1 MSKFIILKTGRKKIT
16 GLSQMFCRKN
26 DNTRKEITVVILNQ
40 WDWNTYKKDETVEL
54 TDVLAFE
61 YACMCVC
68 VCMCVYVLQHHV
80 NY

>member
-1 MSKFIILKTGRKKIT
+1 
-16 GLSQMFCRKN
+16 MFCRKN

-40 WDWNTYKKDETVEL
+40 WDWNTYKKDETVVL

-68 VCMCVYVLQHHV
+68 VCVCTYYSTM
-80 NY
+80 